1 MDTNVN
7 LKGLWRLRVTIP
19 RQKPFYVIGMA
30 QTGYQFLQ
38 RVKLE
43 YDSDGIIFDCLEIL
57 QGDVMFVL
65 SQKYSGNFRELIPDD
80 CPF

>member
-7 LKGLWRLRVTIP
+7 ARQLFRLRVTVP
-19 RQKPFYVIGMA
+19 CQKPFYVVGMA
-30 QTGYQFLQ
+30 RTGYQFLQ

-43 YDSDGIIFDCLEIL
+43 YDSEGIIFDCLEVL
-57 QGDVMFVL
+57 QGDVMFVFN
-65 SQKYSGNFRELIPDD
+65 QKYSGNFRELIPDD